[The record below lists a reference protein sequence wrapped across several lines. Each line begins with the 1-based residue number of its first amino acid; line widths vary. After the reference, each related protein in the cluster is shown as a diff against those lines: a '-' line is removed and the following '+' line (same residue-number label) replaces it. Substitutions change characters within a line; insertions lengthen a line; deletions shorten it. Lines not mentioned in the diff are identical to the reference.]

1 MNRKFA
7 IFAALVA
14 AFAFASQAAEAHGP
28 RHHDK
33 KKIAAV
39 AIGAGVA
46 STAGF
51 FALNNW
57 RWNGWDTYG
66 SAGGLTR
73 LGAYGATTMAC
84 AAVSPMV
91 ATVVLHR
98 ELTMREAH
106 VLVGSCVVPIVGG
119 LLVNAIWDSNPQ
131 WEPGRPMH
139 HRHHGKMRHHKK
151 KMM

>member
-7 IFAALVA
+7 VFAALVA
-14 AFAFASQAAEAHGP
+14 AFAFTSQAAQAHGP

-33 KKIAAV
+33 KKLAAV
-39 AIGAGVA
+39 AIAASAA

-57 RWNGWDTYG
+57 RWNGWDTHG
-66 SAGGLTR
+66 DAGGLTR
-73 LGAYGATTMAC
+73 LGAYGATSMAC

-98 ELTMREAH
+98 QLTMREAH

-119 LLVNAIWDSNPQ
+119 LLVNAIWDAHPE
-131 WEPGRPMH
+131 WEAGAVPVRH
-139 HRHHGKMRHHKK
+139 VHRKRMAQK
-151 KMM
+151 

>member
-1 MNRKFA
+1 MNRKF
-7 IFAALVA
+7 IVFAALVA
-14 AFAFASQAAEAHGP
+14 AFAFTSQAAQAHGP

-33 KKIAAV
+33 KKLAAV
-39 AIGAGVA
+39 AIGAGAA

-57 RWNGWDTYG
+57 RWNGWDTRG
-66 SAGGLTR
+66 TAGGLTR
-73 LGAYGATTMAC
+73 LGAYGATSMAC

-98 ELTMREAH
+98 PLTMREAH

-119 LLVNAIWDSNPQ
+119 LVVNAIWDANPQ
-131 WEPGRPMH
+131 WEASAAPARH
-139 HRHHGKMRHHKK
+139 VHRKK
-151 KMM
+151 KMK